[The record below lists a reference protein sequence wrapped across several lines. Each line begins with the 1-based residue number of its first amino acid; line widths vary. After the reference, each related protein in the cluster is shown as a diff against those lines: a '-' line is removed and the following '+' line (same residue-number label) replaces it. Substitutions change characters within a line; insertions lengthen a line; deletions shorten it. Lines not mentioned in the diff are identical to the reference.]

1 MSSHSRVEEV
11 QPLVLTSATPEHQAQ
26 APAYSMPLG
35 RARAKD
41 VLDVTLSI
49 VALVL
54 LAPLMLMVAIA
65 IKLDSKGPVLFVSER
80 TGVRRRRIG
89 RWIVHEPAQFRFY
102 KFRSMVAD
110 ADPSLHEAHIQRYV
124 NGDGLNGSKNAR
136 YKLADDPRIT
146 RVGRLIRRTSID
158 ELPQLFN
165 VLKRQMSLVGP
176 RPVPPYEGRHYL
188 EHSPERFAAL
198 PGITGLWQV
207 SGRCDLSSEE
217 MTELDLEYIR
227 KQSIA
232 LDAKILLRT
241 IPVVLTARGAG

>member
-1 MSSHSRVEEV
+1 
-11 QPLVLTSATPEHQAQ
+11 
-26 APAYSMPLG
+26 MPLG
-35 RARAKD
+35 RARVKD
-41 VLDVTLSI
+41 LLDVTLSV

-65 IKLDSKGPVLFVSER
+65 IKLDTRGPVLFVQER
-80 TGVRRRRIG
+80 TGVRRRRVG

-102 KFRSMVAD
+102 KFRSMTAD
-110 ADPSLHEAHIQRYV
+110 ADPSLHEAHIQKYV
-124 NGDGLNGSKNAR
+124 NGDGLNGSKRAR

-146 RVGRLIRRTSID
+146 RTGRLIRRTSID

-165 VLKRQMSLVGP
+165 VLKREMSLVGP
-176 RPVPPYEGRHYL
+176 RPVPPYEGRYYL

-227 KQSIA
+227 TQSLG
-232 LDAKILLRT
+232 LDAKILLKT
-241 IPVVLTARGAG
+241 IPVVVTARGAG